1 MQQRKNISAFMLILV
16 AVALGYFLKN
26 VKTGLL
32 IGLGLGLLMSGL
44 LSSRK

>member
-1 MQQRKNISAFMLILV
+1 MSGVIIILV
-16 AVALGYFLKN
+16 AVALGFFLKN

-44 LSSRK
+44 LSRNK

>member
-1 MQQRKNISAFMLILV
+1 MQQRKNMSGVIIILV
-16 AVALGYFLKN
+16 AVALGFFLKN

-44 LSSRK
+44 LSRNK